1 MLKSPTASLQGQT
14 ALPTPPPKR
23 FNRYTVTVIAF
34 LLLTN
39 LIFRPFAAEKRKIQ
53 YDFPKYSFLDQ
64 HRRDAV
70 QKEFVHAWTG
80 YQDHAWMAD
89 GLMPHSGGSKTQFC
103 SWSATLVDSLDTLWI
118 MGLYKDFDQAV
129 NATMTID
136 FKHNAET
143 CTVSLF
149 ESTIRYLG
157 GLLGAYDLSGEPRL
171 LSKLV
176 EVGDMLHSAFDTSNG
191 MPCSFCHLASKAEG
205 EFFEPANDIAM
216 ADIGSLSLEFA
227 RLSQIATDPKY
238 LDAIT
243 LVTDAFA
250 RTQNQ
255 SSIPGL
261 WPEMVDATSISSIN
275 DTSANF
281 ATHSST
287 YSLGALSDSSY
298 EYLVKA
304 HLLLGSSTS
313 TYKEM
318 WLQAASQIRRFLL
331 FRAFIPST
339 NHTDILF
346 PGTATRSANSDDI
359 QLESR
364 TQHLS
369 CFAGGLFALGS
380 RIFSIASD
388 MSIGTAL
395 TEGCIWSY
403 LHSPSGIMPE
413 TYTLLPCPGLDGT
426 QCEWNEAA
434 WDYSTNQASSTELPP
449 GYYAVGDPKYNL
461 RPEAIESIFILY
473 RLTGNPYYRD
483 IGWTIFQSI
492 ITHTRT
498 AYGHAALSDVTQL
511 YNTTRYEGG
520 IEVEKMLAPQLDD
533 MESFWFVETLK
544 YFYLLFSEVDLV
556 SLDEFVLNTEAH
568 PLRLTGG
575 VRGF

>member
-1 MLKSPTASLQGQT
+1 
-14 ALPTPPPKR
+14 
-23 FNRYTVTVIAF
+23 
-34 LLLTN
+34 
-39 LIFRPFAAEKRKIQ
+39 
-53 YDFPKYSFLDQ
+53 
-64 HRRDAV
+64 
-70 QKEFVHAWTG
+70 
-80 YQDHAWMAD
+80 
-89 GLMPHSGGSKTQFC
+89 
-103 SWSATLVDSLDTLWI
+103 
-118 MGLYKDFDQAV
+118 
-129 NATMTID
+129 
-136 FKHNAET
+136 
-143 CTVSLF
+143 
-149 ESTIRYLG
+149 
-157 GLLGAYDLSGEPRL
+157 
-171 LSKLV
+171 
-176 EVGDMLHSAFDTSNG
+176 MLHSAFDTSNG

-227 RLSQIATDPKY
+227 RLSQITGDPKY
-238 LDAIT
+238 LEAIT
-243 LVTDAFA
+243 LVTDVFA

-261 WPEMVDATSISSIN
+261 WPEMVDATSISFTN

-304 HLLLGSSTS
+304 HLLLGSTTS

-318 WLQAASQIRRFLL
+318 WLQAARQIRRFLL
-331 FRAFIPST
+331 FRAFVPSI

-346 PGTATRSANSDDI
+346 PGTATRSADSEEI
-359 QLESR
+359 QLEPR

-369 CFAGGLFALGS
+369 CFAGGLFALAS
-380 RIFSIASD
+380 RIFNNPSD
-388 MSIGTAL
+388 MSIGAAL
-395 TEGCIWSY
+395 TEGCFWSY

-413 TYTLLPCPGLDGT
+413 TYTLLPCPDLDGT
-426 QCEWNEAA
+426 QCEWNEAD
-434 WDYSTNQASSTELPP
+434 WEYSTVPSTQLPL
-449 GYYAVGDPKYNL
+449 GYYSVGDPKYNL

-483 IGWTIFQSI
+483 IGWTIFECI

-520 IEVEKMLAPQLDD
+520 VEVEKMLAPQLDD
-533 MESFWFVETLK
+533 MESFWFAETLK

-556 SLDEFVLNTEAH
+556 NLDEFVLNTEAH
-568 PLRLTGG
+568 PLRLTRGI
-575 VRGF
+575 RGF